1 MANRYQELLAEIP
14 KGSFYAST
22 GEVLPFRGESP
33 YEFRYETNTANTRYG
48 IFVND
53 VFSGLVTTDASGIAI
68 VSVKLGLGRQAI
80 VLRDENTDAKFRAY
94 VTTRHY
100 ATIMAAHADALETV
114 EARIDDIQNAL
125 GLETVGP
132 NYIEDIYGR
141 QLRQPNDVDY
151 PTDDYRN
158 LLRSLRQAFRI
169 WGARRAGTRQV
180 VHAFTDFPPFLVP
193 RAWRPGWRL
202 GYQLFP
208 NEDFLLHARRITN
221 QDTQGVFPTLNA
233 RSFNLVH
240 ANFADDTAGGPPTP
254 FPGAFANP
262 PTPERLQVT
271 FDANWDGGD
280 VTITGTN
287 PQDEIISET
296 FSGAVPSTAL
306 TGLLTFKTV
315 TSATKSAIGGGA
327 QGFAKIGVA
336 DGRFVRIVSIGG
348 LNTLA
353 AYTLY
358 YLASPDRLRWTA
370 TGVEVDISSSALPS
384 GSGRVTLRE
393 IDRAADY
400 YGLIPEPSGGG
411 GYVLGTDDRF
421 LAFELDGKGI
431 VRADLANASFAGAAG
446 NRTGAQIQETARRYI
461 RRDERYDAVAA
472 TATITCPSGDAI
484 DAFADGTILITLNDG
499 VTPDDTAPAG
509 LDLDIRLAGPATAGK
524 VLVLYLGTALG
535 DTPTQVAAKVAAAIN
550 NGSNDGAGAAPST
563 LQGLRISA
571 SSTGAVVSLRNNLG
585 GTQGNT
591 TITLSANAVTAG
603 FLKTDFTGGANSPN
617 YATAITAAAGVGTN
631 LAPVLRFT
639 RSAGTTP
646 VGPSSTV
653 RLWPIGAEATK
664 TVIGEPR
671 VSALLQTAITAANLK
686 TDQVVSIDL
695 PTANRFDPIRE
706 TTVIHAAVLD
716 TSGTTTTSFSAPSHP
731 TALEVFFD
739 GAWRGGTVRV
749 RGTAFGTG
757 AAITEDF
764 VPPSSTVLSG
774 VLNATS
780 TGSGVTVTLA
790 GGALFTGVQA
800 GMFFRVGSGG
810 LSGTGAYVRYVNP
823 ALTSIVL
830 FDTGLGAD
838 IVSQSFTITRDVKA
852 KGSQAFATVTQMQV
866 LTTPGAGTA
875 GKATLMIIDADEHG
889 YLVRIGR
896 SLRASGSN
904 WTIALT
910 SDPKTATFTAA
921 SLSTELADEGGYLL
935 IGAADAGGRTG
946 VNDGTNNGLHLI
958 MNVTQGGI
966 TSLTLRHQL
975 ALTGGRFVAEA
986 NATATYRLYS
996 AGDLVRAIAKNTSNG
1011 DLTLYPPGVPRPYP
1025 TTALVSLASALPTQ
1039 VEGLLGPGTITLDVN
1054 RAFLPTGATSDANT
1068 LVGTEVPD
1076 GWRVY
1081 NASATNMAE
1090 GGYFRSHR
1098 LQMTASGADGSNIG
1112 TTNLVLEI
1120 TLRSSDVILYRGLRL
1135 RATFWV
1141 QQHVVTTGRNFRIDF
1156 AFNDGAF
1163 AAGTAVVLG
1172 ASTNPESVLG
1182 THLSA
1187 ADGGGAL
1194 DPEVVQA
1201 EAEIPYNATRAQVR
1215 LIFEGAAATENVS
1228 VEHATLICTVTHG
1241 SGYEDPVGFALY
1253 TGLGTVAQSA
1263 HQAFF
1268 GEFLHLYSPAALT
1281 APERLDLGVPTAPA
1295 SVPTVEGQ
1303 IDRIVN
1309 AHGYWAREDVSE
1321 YDGSGNPINP
1331 KGVFSEIDWLTA
1343 TLTNLEIVFG
1353 TPVRFSYLRPTRISM
1368 VTGETL
1374 AFSAP
1379 SNATLAQTSSHEGV
1393 FPQSANTR
1401 GDRLYAAGVPV
1412 PASALTGRRATATIG
1427 AALGANGTI
1436 VITTET
1442 EGTAGNSY
1450 TVQVTVPAGTA
1461 KLSVTLTGTA
1471 IVVALSV
1478 VGGVPVA
1485 NENRAIRI
1493 AKALD
1498 DLPGFTA
1505 THLPGTGAS
1514 PFTAAEGPT
1523 AFANGDPTPWR
1534 FTAASTI
1541 QVASLAAGDGAT
1553 FVEYDPAKT
1562 YTIDYEVLMRAE
1574 SAVIDLGA
1582 SWADYLW
1589 YADAAIDRRTEPEI
1603 VDRERTEQL
1612 LFDGDF
1618 QATLSEHAD
1627 TDTTTAVL
1635 IKDTGIKQ
1643 EQVSVTNWGFVDS
1656 LTVEI
1661 DSSVFDA
1668 DAIFAFTYQAQ
1679 IGRFPRVASFKLE
1692 TRSGTSAIAAAAAT
1706 YREVALGELVDHAH
1720 RFHQLRLTITGV
1732 VDVRDIRVRS
1742 MGFRGLHVYG
1752 TAPRAPGILVP

>member
-53 VFSGLVTTDASGIAI
+53 VFSGLVTTDALGVAV
-68 VSVKLGLGRQAI
+68 VSIKLGLGRQAI

-100 ATIMAAHADALETV
+100 ATIMAAQADALETV

-180 VHAFTDFPPFLVP
+180 VHAFTDFPPLLVP
-193 RAWRPGWRL
+193 RAWRPAWRL

-208 NEDFLLHARRITN
+208 NEDFLLHARRVAN
-221 QDTQGVFPTLNA
+221 QDTQGVFPLLNA

-240 ANFADDTAGGPPTP
+240 ADFADDTAGGPPTP
-254 FPGAFANP
+254 FPGPFGNP

-271 FDANWDGGD
+271 LDANWNGGD
-280 VTITGTN
+280 ITVTGTN
-287 PQDEIISET
+287 PQDEVISET
-296 FSGAVPSTAL
+296 FSGAVPSVSL
-306 TGLLTFKTV
+306 LGLLVFKTV
-315 TSATKSAIGGGA
+315 TAATKSAIGSGT

-348 LNTLA
+348 LNTLT
-353 AYTLY
+353 AYTLF
-358 YLASPDRLRWTA
+358 YLATPDRLRWTA
-370 TGVEVDISSSALPS
+370 TGVEVDISSSSFPS

-400 YGLIPEPSGGG
+400 YSLIPEPAGGG

-421 LAFELDGKGI
+421 LAFELDAKGI
-431 VRADLANASFAGAAG
+431 VWVDLANASFAGAAG
-446 NRTGAQIQETARRYI
+446 NRTALQIEDTARRHI
-461 RRDERYDAVAA
+461 RRDERYGAVAA
-472 TATITCPSGDAI
+472 TATITLPTGTALS
-484 DAFADGTILITLNDG
+484 AFADGTLLITLNDG
-499 VTPDDTAPAG
+499 VTPDDAAPANVD
-509 LDLDIRLAGPATAGK
+509 LDLRQAGPATAGK
-524 VLVLYLGTALG
+524 ILVLYLAG
-535 DTPTQVAAKVAAAIN
+535 DTAPQVAAKVAQAILT
-550 NGSNDGAGAAPST
+550 GSNDGAGAAPSA
-563 LQGLRISA
+563 LQGLRLTA
-571 SSTGAVVSLRNNLG
+571 SSALAVVSLRNDLG
-585 GTQGNT
+585 GTQGNQ
-591 TITLSANAVTAG
+591 TITLSANAISAGVT
-603 FLKTDFTGGANSPN
+603 KTNFTGGANSTD
-617 YATAITAAAGVGTN
+617 YATAITAVTGVGTN
-631 LAPVLRFT
+631 LARVFRFN
-639 RSAGTTP
+639 RGSGASP

-664 TVIGEPR
+664 TVLGEPR

-686 TDQVVSIDL
+686 TSQVVSLDL

-716 TSGTTTTSFSAPSHP
+716 TSGTTTTAFSAPSHP
-731 TALEVFFD
+731 TALEVYFD

-757 AAITEDF
+757 AAMTEDF
-764 VPPSSTVLSG
+764 VPPTSTVLSG

-810 LSGTGAYVRYVNP
+810 LSGTGAYIRFVNA

-830 FDTGLGAD
+830 YDTGLGAD
-838 IVSQSFTITRDVKA
+838 ITSQSFTITRDVKA
-852 KGSQAFATVTQMQV
+852 QGVEAFATVTQMQV
-866 LTTPGAGTA
+866 LTTPVAGTA
-875 GKATLMIIDADEHG
+875 GQATLMIIDADEHG

-904 WTIALT
+904 WTITLT

-921 SLSTELADEGGYLL
+921 GLSTELADEGGYLL

-958 MNVTQGGI
+958 MNVTEGGI
-966 TSLTLRHQL
+966 TSLTIRHQQ

-986 NATATYRLYS
+986 NATATYRVYG
-996 AGDLVRAIAKNTSNG
+996 AGDLVRVIAKNTGNG
-1011 DLTLYPPGVPRPYP
+1011 DLTLYPPGVPRPFT
-1025 TTALVSLASALPTQ
+1025 TTALVALASSMPTQ

-1054 RAFLPTGATSDANT
+1054 RAFLPTGATSNAVT

-1112 TTNLVLEI
+1112 TTNLVVEI
-1120 TLRSSDVILYRGLRL
+1120 TLRSSDVVLYRGLRL

-1141 QQHVVTTGRNFRIDF
+1141 QQHVVTTARNFRIDF

-1163 AAGTAVVLG
+1163 VAGTAVVLG
-1172 ASTNPESVLG
+1172 ASANPEPVLG

-1228 VEHATLICTVTHG
+1228 VEHASLICTVTHG
-1241 SGYEDPVGFALY
+1241 SGFEDTVGFALH
-1253 TGLGTVAQSA
+1253 TGLGTVAPSA

-1268 GEFLHLYSPAALT
+1268 GEFLHLYSPSALT
-1281 APERLDLGVPTAPA
+1281 APERTDLGVPMAPS
-1295 SVPTVEGQ
+1295 SVPSVEGQ

-1321 YDGSGNPINP
+1321 YDGLGNPLNP
-1331 KGVFSEIDWLTA
+1331 KGVFTEIDWLAA

-1368 VTGETL
+1368 VTGEVL
-1374 AFSAP
+1374 AFIAP
-1379 SNATLAQTSSHEGV
+1379 SNATLAQTSSHEGL

-1412 PASALTGRRATATIG
+1412 PASALTGQRATATIG

-1461 KLSVTLTGTA
+1461 KLAVTLTGTA

-1514 PFTAAEGPT
+1514 AFTAAEGPT
-1523 AFANGDPTPWR
+1523 AFLNGDPTPWR

-1541 QVASLAAGDGAT
+1541 QVASIAAGDSAT
-1553 FVEYDPAKT
+1553 FVEYDPAKA

-1574 SAVIDLGA
+1574 SAVIDLGT

-1603 VDRERTEQL
+1603 VERERTEQL

-1618 QATLSEHAD
+1618 RATLSEHAD

-1643 EQVSVTNWGFVDS
+1643 EQVSVTNWGFIDS
-1656 LTVEI
+1656 QTVEI
-1661 DSSVFDA
+1661 DASVFDP
-1668 DAIFAFTYQAQ
+1668 DAIFAFTYQAK
-1679 IGRFPRVASFKLE
+1679 IGRFPRVASVRLE
-1692 TRSGTSAIAAAAAT
+1692 TRSATTSLGVASAV

-1720 RFHQLRLTITGV
+1720 EFHQLRLTITGV

-1742 MGFRGLHVYG
+1742 MGFRGVRLYG